1 MKTDKINM
9 IINFS
14 ILALLIYLAVAIKDI
29 KEEVVWPEGEMKP
42 LANKITD
49 DEVEN
54 QIKLFLLSLM
64 QETNR

>member
-49 DEVEN
+49 DEFEN

>member
-14 ILALLIYLAVAIKDI
+14 ILALLIYLAMAISDI
-29 KEEVVWPEGEMKP
+29 KKEVVWPEGEMKP

-49 DEVEN
+49 DEFEN

-64 QETNR
+64 EQEIN